1 MILNCASLLGVSPFV
16 IDTSSL
22 SVGIHN
28 ITIRAIVDGIVQGIA
43 TQSFE
48 VLECM
53 RIVCTIII
61 PTHVCFTLAAVV
73 LEFKETSYSVLES
86 DRVFNVTLVKQ
97 GNLNNPIRVSITA
110 SDITTSSKCVTV
122 ADLIYL

>member
-1 MILNCASLLGVSPFV
+1 M
-16 IDTSSL
+16 
-22 SVGIHN
+22 H
-28 ITIRAIVDGIVQGIA
+28 
-43 TQSFE
+43 
-48 VLECM
+48 
-53 RIVCTIII
+53 IVCTIII